1 MATSASITADRRQET
16 GKGAARAGRRSG
28 RVPGV
33 LYGHGE
39 ESVVVSVDAL
49 ELNRLIQSISI
60 ENTIVDLKVKG
71 EKAPLKVLIREVQRH
86 PYRDDVLHIDFFHIA
101 MDEMIH
107 VDVPVLLVGVPT
119 GVKNKGGV
127 IDHQLREIEINCLP
141 ANIPENIEID
151 ISELDIGNS
160 VHVSDLDLPDLEI
173 LSDPERSIVAVL
185 APTVIVEPEEEEVEE
200 ELLEPELV
208 GKEGEAEEE
217 EAAPADEAAGEEKA

>member
-1 MATSASITADRRQET
+1 MATAASITVDRRQDT

-60 ENTIVDLKVKG
+60 ENTIVDLTVKG
-71 EKAPLKVLIREVQRH
+71 EKNPLKVLIREVQRH
-86 PYRDDVLHIDFFHIA
+86 PYRDDLLHIDFFHIA

-107 VDVPVLLVGVPT
+107 VDVPVLLVGLPI
-119 GVKNKGGV
+119 GVKDKGGV

-141 ANIPENIEID
+141 ANIPEKIEID

-160 VHVSDLDLPDLEI
+160 VHVGDLELPALEI
-173 LSDPERSIVAVL
+173 LTDPDRSIVAVL
-185 APTVIVEPEEEEVEE
+185 APTVIVEPEEEEEEE

-208 GKEGEAEEE
+208 GKESEAEEE
-217 EAAPADEAAGEEKA
+217 EAAAEEAAGEEKA

>member
-1 MATSASITADRRQET
+1 MATAASIAADRRQGA

-28 RVPGV
+28 RVPGI

-39 ESVVVSVDAL
+39 ESVSVSVDAL
-49 ELNRLIQSISI
+49 ELNRLIQSISV

-71 EKAPLKVLIREVQRH
+71 EKDPFKVLIREVQRH
-86 PYRDDVLHIDFFHIA
+86 PYRDDLLHIDFFHIA
-101 MDEMIH
+101 MDEKIH
-107 VDVPVLLVGVPT
+107 VEVPVILVGVPI
-119 GVKNKGGV
+119 GVKDKGGV

-141 ANIPENIEID
+141 ANIPEKIEID
-151 ISELDIGNS
+151 VSELDIGNS
-160 VHVSDLDLPDLEI
+160 IHVEDLELPDLEI
-173 LSDPERSIVAVL
+173 QTDPDRSVVAVL

-217 EAAPADEAAGEEKA
+217 AAPADEAAGEEKA

>member
-1 MATSASITADRRQET
+1 MATAASIAADRRQGV
-16 GKGAARAGRRSG
+16 GKGAARAERRSG

-39 ESVVVSVDAL
+39 ESVSVSVDAL
-49 ELNRLIQSISI
+49 ELNRLIQSISV
-60 ENTIVDLKVKG
+60 ENTIVDLEVKG
-71 EKAPLKVLIREVQRH
+71 EKDPFKVLIREVQRH
-86 PYRDDVLHIDFFHIA
+86 PYRDDLLHIDFFHIA
-101 MDEMIH
+101 MGEEIH
-107 VDVPVLLVGVPT
+107 VEVPVILVGVPI
-119 GVKNKGGV
+119 GVKDKGGV

-141 ANIPENIEID
+141 ANIPEKIEID

-160 VHVSDLDLPDLEI
+160 IHVGDLKLPDLEI
-173 LSDPERSIVAVL
+173 QTDSDRSVVAVL

-217 EAAPADEAAGEEKA
+217 AAAADEAAGEEKA

>member
-1 MATSASITADRRQET
+1 
-16 GKGAARAGRRSG
+16 
-28 RVPGV
+28 VPGV

-60 ENTIVDLKVKG
+60 ENTIVDLTVKG
-71 EKAPLKVLIREVQRH
+71 EKNPLKVLIREVQRH
-86 PYRDDVLHIDFFHIA
+86 PYRDDLLHIDFFHIA

-107 VDVPVLLVGVPT
+107 VDVPVLLVGLPI
-119 GVKNKGGV
+119 GVKDKGGV

-141 ANIPENIEID
+141 ANIPEKIEID

-160 VHVSDLDLPDLEI
+160 VHVGDLELPALEI
-173 LSDPERSIVAVL
+173 LTDPDRSIVAVL
-185 APTVIVEPEEEEVEE
+185 APTVIVEPEEEEEEE

-208 GKEGEAEEE
+208 GKESEAEEE
-217 EAAPADEAAGEEKA
+217 EAAAEEAAGEEKA

>member
-1 MATSASITADRRQET
+1 M
-16 GKGAARAGRRSG
+16 
-28 RVPGV
+28 
-33 LYGHGE
+33 YGHGD

-107 VDVPVLLVGVPT
+107 VDVPVHLVGVPT
-119 GVKNKGGV
+119 GVKNKG
-127 IDHQLREIEINCLP
+127 
-141 ANIPENIEID
+141 
-151 ISELDIGNS
+151 S

-217 EAAPADEAAGEEKA
+217 EAAAADEAAGEEKA

>member
-1 MATSASITADRRQET
+1 MATAASITVDRRQDT

-33 LYGHGE
+33 LYGRGE
-39 ESVVVSVDAL
+39 DSVVVSVDAL

-71 EKAPLKVLIREVQRH
+71 EKNPLKVLIREVQRH

-107 VDVPVLLVGVPT
+107 VDVPVLLVGLPI
-119 GVKNKGGV
+119 GVKDKGGV

-141 ANIPENIEID
+141 VNIPEKIEID

-160 VHVSDLDLPDLEI
+160 VHVGDLEFPDLEI
-173 LSDPERSIVAVL
+173 LTDSERSIVAVL
-185 APTVIVEPEEEEVEE
+185 APTVIVEPEEEEEEE

-217 EAAPADEAAGEEKA
+217 EAAAEEAAGEEKA

>member
-1 MATSASITADRRQET
+1 
-16 GKGAARAGRRSG
+16 
-28 RVPGV
+28 

-107 VDVPVLLVGVPT
+107 VDVPVLLVGLPI
-119 GVKNKGGV
+119 GVKDKGGV

-141 ANIPENIEID
+141 ANIPEKIEID

-160 VHVSDLDLPDLEI
+160 VHVGDLELPDLEI
-173 LSDPERSIVAVL
+173 LTDSERSVVAVL
-185 APTVIVEPEEEEVEE
+185 APTVIVEPEEEEEEE

-217 EAAPADEAAGEEKA
+217 EAAAEEAAGEEKA

>member
-1 MATSASITADRRQET
+1 MATAASIAADRREGT

-28 RVPGV
+28 RVPGI

-39 ESVVVSVDAL
+39 ESFSVSVDAL
-49 ELNRLIQSISI
+49 ELNRLIQSISV

-71 EKAPLKVLIREVQRH
+71 EKDPFKVLIREVQRH
-86 PYRDDVLHIDFFHIA
+86 PYRDDLLHIDFFHIA
-101 MDEMIH
+101 MDEKIH
-107 VDVPVLLVGVPT
+107 VEVPVILVGVPT
-119 GVKNKGGV
+119 GVKDKGGV

-141 ANIPENIEID
+141 ENIPETIEID
-151 ISELDIGNS
+151 VSELDIGNS
-160 VHVSDLDLPDLEI
+160 IHVGDLELPDLEI
-173 LSDPERSIVAVL
+173 QTDSDRSIVAVL

-217 EAAPADEAAGEEKA
+217 AAPADEAAGEEKA

>member
-1 MATSASITADRRQET
+1 MATAASIAADRRQGV
-16 GKGAARAGRRSG
+16 GKGAARAERRSG

-39 ESVVVSVDAL
+39 ESVSVSVDAL
-49 ELNRLIQSISI
+49 ELNRLIQSISV
-60 ENTIVDLKVKG
+60 ENAIVDLEVKG
-71 EKAPLKVLIREVQRH
+71 EKDPFKVLIREVQRH
-86 PYRDDVLHIDFFHIA
+86 PYRDDLLHIDFFHIA
-101 MDEMIH
+101 MGEEIH
-107 VDVPVLLVGVPT
+107 VEVPVILVGVPI
-119 GVKNKGGV
+119 GVKDKGGV

-141 ANIPENIEID
+141 ANIPEKIEID

-160 VHVSDLDLPDLEI
+160 IHVGDLKLPDLEI
-173 LSDPERSIVAVL
+173 QTDSDRSVVAVL

-217 EAAPADEAAGEEKA
+217 AAAADEAAGEEKA